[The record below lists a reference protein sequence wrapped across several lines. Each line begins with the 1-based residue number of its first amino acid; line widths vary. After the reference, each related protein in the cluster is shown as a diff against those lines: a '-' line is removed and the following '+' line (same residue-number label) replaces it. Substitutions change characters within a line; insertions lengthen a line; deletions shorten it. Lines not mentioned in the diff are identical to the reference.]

1 MAEPRRVSLTTLPVS
16 APLLK
21 KKKEEDDDDEEEE
34 EGEKV
39 KTGGISAITS
49 RHTLPLFESSE
60 KSCPE
65 FYYPELMRVRK
76 VSKHWHSR
84 LRVGV

>member
-21 KKKEEDDDDEEEE
+21 KKKEDKEEAAAEEEEEEEEE
-34 EGEKV
+34 EGGEEATAVMVLKGEIAAV
-39 KTGGISAITS
+39 TS
-49 RHTLPLFESSE
+49 RHTLALFESSE

-65 FYYPELMRVRK
+65 FFYPELMRVRK
-76 VSKHWHSR
+76 
-84 LRVGV
+84 